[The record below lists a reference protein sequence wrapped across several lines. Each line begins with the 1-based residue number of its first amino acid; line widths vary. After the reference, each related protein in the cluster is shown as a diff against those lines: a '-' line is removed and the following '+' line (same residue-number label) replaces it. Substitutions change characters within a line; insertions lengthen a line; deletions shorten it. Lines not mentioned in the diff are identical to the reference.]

1 MKLTIRATDL
11 KVIPS
16 DSSGYLV
23 DIECADAEQV
33 REQILRRPDD
43 GAQDWPLAKRYGEI
57 VDECEKYRLEL
68 RRLQGAV
75 EVGHLDGTHV
85 DPVDECALCV
95 LEGQRDQL
103 QADLSHAVELR
114 KIAEERVRVLRPVL
128 SANDRCELL
137 ETVASLGS
145 TIRGLEGDKAE
156 LLEAIRRIVKPEHS
170 GMKDSECPSCLT
182 RLSSCQTEH
191 CSFCELKALVTRHE
205 RPKP

>member
-103 QADLSHAVELR
+103 QAD
-114 KIAEERVRVLRPVL
+114 
-128 SANDRCELL
+128 
-137 ETVASLGS
+137 
-145 TIRGLEGDKAE
+145 KAE
-156 LLEAIRRIVKPEHS
+156 LLEACVKVLDHLEPFDPEIDDDDTPEIPMLRDLIAKHQEKKS
-170 GMKDSECPSCLT
+170 
-182 RLSSCQTEH
+182 
-191 CSFCELKALVTRHE
+191 
-205 RPKP
+205 